1 MSWLAK
7 NLPTLFLMFF
17 VEAPDGS
24 FHFRFKDYYIYN
36 DNDIKR
42 TQKIYFFK
50 NKVSYIL
57 EEAVLNL
64 INEARNTYYNK
75 VQEHLNKEE
84 IFKVV
89 NEEKDKQISILEE
102 NFSKIEIEKHLLED
116 AYGENLEEVINLK
129 REISKLEGILESKKE
144 EKEELK
150 EWFDSEINNRE
161 ELIKSLRET
170 INKFREE
177 LNSVANNM
185 NVQNSIN
192 IEKLKKEFEMLDKD
206 FVDVAK
212 AMGIFSNEEGR
223 PKRGFRIKL

>member
-1 MSWLAK
+1 MDWLAR
-7 NLPTLFLMFF
+7 NLPTLFIL
-17 VEAPDGS
+17 APDGTT
-24 FHFRFKDYYIYN
+24 HWRFKGYYIYK
-36 DNDIKR
+36 DIEC
-42 TQKIYFFK
+42 IYGTNKVFIFK
-50 NKVSYIL
+50 NEFEYIYKG
-57 EEAVLNL
+57 EVLNN
-64 INEARNTYYNK
+64 INIQKGQTAFK
-75 VQEHLNKEE
+75 IKELVDKQRE
-84 IFKVV
+84 IESV
-89 NEEKDKQISILEE
+89 NEEKDKRISVLEE

-116 AYGENLEEVINLK
+116 AYGENLGEVINLK
-129 REISKLEGILESKKE
+129 REISRLEGILESKKE
-144 EKEELK
+144 EKKELK

-177 LNSVANNM
+177 LNSVANNI